1 MSFCTS
7 GKIRFKLS
15 KLSMNYKFKV
25 GCSIENLKGVRDF
38 IRGSLKNHNISELE
52 ISEIVLALDEM
63 CSNLMIHA
71 HQCNPDDLFE
81 LVINVEQNHPLVFE
95 LIDDGT
101 VFDIN
106 EFNTPALD
114 NIVHEK
120 RKGGLGIRLVKSIM
134 DKIEYQKTGGRNIC
148 RLVKTVHFI

>member
-1 MSFCTS
+1 
-7 GKIRFKLS
+7 
-15 KLSMNYKFKV
+15 MNYKHKV

-38 IRGSLKNHNISELE
+38 IRGSLKNHGISELVV
-52 ISEIVLALDEM
+52 SEIVLALDEM

-71 HQCNPDDLFE
+71 HHCNPDEIFE
-81 LVINVEQNHPLVFE
+81 LNIYVDSNKPLIFE

-106 EFNTPALD
+106 QFMEPALN
-114 NIVHEK
+114 NIINEK

-134 DKIEYQKTGGRNIC
+134 DKVEYQKLQGHNVC
-148 RLVKTVHFI
+148 RLIKII